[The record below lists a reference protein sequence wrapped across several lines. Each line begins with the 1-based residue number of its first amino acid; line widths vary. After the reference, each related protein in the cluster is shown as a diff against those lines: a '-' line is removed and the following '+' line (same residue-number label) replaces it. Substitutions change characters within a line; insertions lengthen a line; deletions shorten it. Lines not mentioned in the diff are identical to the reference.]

1 MARGN
6 KKKYAR
12 FANNSTVYLKKTY
25 EGFPVGYA
33 LEVVDNE
40 KKNKEGKKHSILVQD
55 TLQPKTFRVETK
67 YLYQ

>member
-6 KKKYAR
+6 KKKCAR
-12 FANNSTVYLKKTY
+12 FANNSTVYLKKRY

-33 LEVVDNE
+33 LEVVNNE
-40 KKNKEGKKHSILVQD
+40 KMNKEGKKHTILVKD
-55 TLQPKTFRVETK
+55 TFLPKTFRVETK